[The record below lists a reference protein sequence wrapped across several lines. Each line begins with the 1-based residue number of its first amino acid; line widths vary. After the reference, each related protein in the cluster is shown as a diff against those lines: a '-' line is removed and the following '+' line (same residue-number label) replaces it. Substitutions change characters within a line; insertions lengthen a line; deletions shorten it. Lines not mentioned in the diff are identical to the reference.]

1 MNDPRADVTEQEAI
15 FDLLTRKLTRQR
27 IGLEAR
33 TVSTEEA
40 ERIETDMR
48 SWFDDPS
55 TQDALDKLEGSSGRW

>member
-27 IGLEAR
+27 IGLEPK
-33 TVSTEEA
+33 TVSAEEA

-55 TQDALDKLEGSSGRW
+55 TQAALDRLEGTSGRW